1 MSLSNLA
8 LDAPRSL
15 KSDDIISGRKNL
27 LSQPH
32 MAALTTY
39 VANLRLLGLGRIP
52 DFDPLDGGI
61 NASILF
67 LFEKPGPKALQF
79 ISRNN
84 NDPTAENTFKFMNEA
99 GIERSLTAT
108 WNVIPG
114 WNDTIDVERDE
125 IANGSNQLPELLGL
139 FPHLKVIVAVGRRAE
154 KALSKMNLSKV
165 PIISSTHPSNRNRNN
180 PATKD
185 RWKAIPEQ
193 WAKSLEYL

>member
-1 MSLSNLA
+1 M
-8 LDAPRSL
+8 
-15 KSDDIISGRKNL
+15 

-32 MAALTTY
+32 MAPLAAY
-39 VANLRLLGLGRIP
+39 VANLRSLDLGRIP
-52 DFDPLDGGI
+52 DFDPLDGGV

-67 LFEKPGPKALQF
+67 LFEKPGPRALHF

-84 NDPTAENTFKFMNEA
+84 NDPTAENTFKFMKEA
-99 GIERSLTAT
+99 GIGRTLTAT

-114 WNDTIDVERDE
+114 WNGTTKIKRDE
-125 IANGSNQLPELLGL
+125 IANGTNVLRELLDL
-139 FPHLKVIVAVGRRAE
+139 FPHLKVMVAVGRRAE
-154 KALSKMNLSKV
+154 ETLSKMNLSKV

>member
-1 MSLSNLA
+1 MLT
-8 LDAPRSL
+8 
-15 KSDDIISGRKNL
+15 
-27 LSQPH
+27 QPH
-32 MAALTTY
+32 MAPLTTY
-39 VANLRLLGLGRIP
+39 VASLRSRGLGHIP
-52 DFDPLDGGI
+52 DFDPLDGGV

-67 LFEKPGPKALQF
+67 LFEKPGPRALQF

-84 NDPTAENTFKFMNEA
+84 NDPTAENTFKFMKEA

-108 WNVIPG
+108 WNAIPG
-114 WNDTIDVERDE
+114 WNGITKTKLDE
-125 IANGSNQLPELLGL
+125 IANGTNVLRELLDL

-154 KALSKMNLSKV
+154 EALSIMNLSRV
-165 PIISSTHPSNRNRNN
+165 PIICSTHPSNRNRNN